1 MCFPV
6 PEKEVFGE
14 GILNI
19 WFKVTLEGIQPVL

>member
-14 GILNI
+14 RFLNI
-19 WFKVTLEGIQPVL
+19 WFKVTPEGIQPVL